1 MDTNEK
7 PRGNNGWIFMAEA
20 LPTMRTALMF
30 LLTSVLSLALLSA
43 GCGPESTATMGSSED
58 TSRVAPAAT
67 DPGDTAPLPQF
78 LNFGADR
85 CIPCKQMVPVREAIA
100 AEYAGQVKVGFIDV
114 WADREAGRA
123 YGVRVIPT
131 QLILDAEG
139 RELFRHEG
147 YWPKEQVLAQFAA
160 MGIELRP
167 AVIR

>member
-1 MDTNEK
+1 M
-7 PRGNNGWIFMAEA
+7 RSI
-20 LPTMRTALMF
+20 PTYVLTAVF
-30 LLTSVLSLALLSA
+30 TLALLSA
-43 GCGPESTATMGSSED
+43 GCGPEATAVIVSADGSARVVRVTTAPAD
-58 TSRVAPAAT
+58 TS
-67 DPGDTAPLPQF
+67 PLPKF

-100 AEYAGQVKVGFIDV
+100 AEYAGQVEVGFIDV

-123 YGVRVIPT
+123 YHVRVIPT

-160 MGIELRP
+160 VGIELRP
-167 AVIR
+167 AVNR

>member
-1 MDTNEK
+1 
-7 PRGNNGWIFMAEA
+7 MAEA
-20 LPTMRTALMF
+20 LPTMRTSLIF
-30 LLTSVLSLALLSA
+30 LLTLVLSLALLSA
-43 GCGPESTATMGSSED
+43 GCGPDTTAAIVSSEHG
-58 TSRVAPAAT
+58 SRVTPVDAAPIT
-67 DPGDTAPLPQF
+67 MEPLPQF

-114 WADREAGRA
+114 WADRNAGRA

-160 MGIELRP
+160 VGIELRP
-167 AVIR
+167 PVIR